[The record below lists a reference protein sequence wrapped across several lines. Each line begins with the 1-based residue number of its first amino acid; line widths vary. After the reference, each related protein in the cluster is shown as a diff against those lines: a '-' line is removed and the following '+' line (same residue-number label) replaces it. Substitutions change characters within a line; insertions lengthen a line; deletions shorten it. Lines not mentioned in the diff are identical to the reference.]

1 MSRKTRIW
9 RNIGIAAAVVMVV
22 FFITTIQIVQSNWF
36 RDYVKAKI
44 ITAAEDGTG
53 GRVEIGSYT
62 FDWTHLRSILTDFVI
77 HGDEPPGAAP
87 YLRANRIQLDLRLF
101 TSIHHLLDVTY
112 LAIDR
117 PEANIIVL
125 ADGRTNVPTP
135 KTKSTSNETALETLV
150 NLAVSHFELTN
161 GLIVFGSQ
169 KQELNVQGRNL
180 RAQLWYSIPNQGY
193 QGQLSFQPL
202 YVVSGRNTPVK
213 FTITLPMGFG
223 RDRLDFHGA
232 SITTAQSS
240 VLIDGS
246 LENLKNP
253 KISARLNGRL
263 ALADLKNAAD
273 LPLTLGGAAPA
284 ILDFDANTT
293 MAGNAIQVTG
303 LHLGLGQSNLEASGT
318 LRDPKNQGALQFKSR
333 IDVGELGRLTAVAA
347 RPGGFVSLNGIAIL
361 DANNNYQVTGGIQGK
376 DVSFQ
381 NGSQRIGALNFISG
395 VTFNQQQLELKGL
408 SVSALGGEFAGN
420 ASLQDFSRYQLSG
433 SLRNLSLRAAARAL
447 GQPQLPYDGTAS
459 GPVDAAG
466 DLKASKN
473 VTAHARLSIAPG
485 ARGVPVSGRVNADY
499 GGPAGDVTVRDSY
512 LALPHTRLTLNGSIK
527 RQLNVELLTTDLNDL
542 LAAASLTSTPV
553 TLNGGQVKFTGA
565 LTGSLSAPQIAGHL
579 AASRFAVEGRRFDN
593 LEADASVSSSG
604 ATLRNGVLRRETM
617 QAQFSAAVGL
627 RNWKAPPNSPLSAGA
642 SIQNGDLADIIAL
655 AGQPNSDYS
664 GILNANLNITGTI
677 GNPRGTATLQA
688 MNGAIQGEMFDR
700 AQLQVQLA
708 DQLVTIPSASVEAGA
723 ARVNLTAEYQH
734 PRDSFTTGQIH
745 GHIQSTQLDLAT
757 LQGLQK
763 KRPSTTGIAR
773 LNAEASGRLSQVTHG
788 AEQQT
793 EFQLT
798 QLTADASVRGLRSEG
813 QNYGDLT
820 VNARTSGQ
828 TVSYNLTS
836 DFAGSNIRANGSTQ
850 LTRDY
855 PTTADVSLSNLAVE
869 QALALFHRSDIA
881 IKGRVSGTAHFSGT
895 TEKPEGSVDLNLTS
909 AVFYDEPVDRVR
921 ARASYLAQKIDI
933 PQLEVASGPSRIDLT
948 ASYDHPAG
956 DLQSG
961 NLQFKVGS
969 SRLDLARIKN
979 LQTRRPGLSG
989 ALQIV
994 AAGAAHIGQA
1004 EPRILL
1010 ETLNAQIKASG
1021 ISAQGKNFGDA
1032 TLTGTTAGG
1041 RLNFTLDSNL
1051 AMAALHGQGNAVLT
1065 GDYPIDAQLTFT
1077 NLAWTHIQDLLGPAN
1092 QPASAFEAQADGNLT
1107 ARGPLMKIDQLA
1119 AALQVT
1125 RLQLNT
1131 VSGAS
1136 GKAKGLQLQNQ
1147 GPISVR
1153 LNNGVVDVQ
1162 AAHLSGPQ
1170 TDFQATGSIPLR
1182 GQAMNINLNGNVNL
1196 ALLKSF
1202 SQDIDSSGTIALKTT
1217 LRGTLNDPLV
1227 NGQAELHNGA
1237 VNYAGLPNGLAN
1249 ANGVVQLNG
1258 RAAAFRD
1265 LTAESGGGK
1274 LTLGGFIAL
1283 TNGVRFGLRVNGSK
1297 VRVRTQGVS
1306 IITDSNL
1313 NMTGTPDNSTIS
1325 GTITVNGVNYAAQA
1339 DLGSILAAATPTVQ
1353 SAAPSPFLDNMKL
1366 DVRVQTTGA
1375 TEVQSS
1381 LAENLQA
1388 DADLRIRGT
1397 VTHPGMLGR
1406 VTFNEGRLVF
1416 FGSTYTVNAG
1426 TIGFFNPV
1434 RIEPVL
1440 ELNLETQAKGVD
1452 VTLRVN
1458 GPIDNLTLSYT
1469 SDPPLQFQEIV
1480 SLLAAGTTPTSDPTL
1495 LANQPSIRPQSFQ
1508 QMGESA
1514 ILNKALADPVAGRL
1528 QRVFGVSQLKID
1540 PTFTSGSELPQAQL
1554 TLQQRVASNIMFT
1567 YVTSLNNANAQTI
1580 RVEMTLNS
1588 QWSAMATRDQNGILS
1603 INLLYKRQLR

>member
-1 MSRKTRIW
+1 MSRRARIW
-9 RNIGIAAAVVMVV
+9 RNIGIAAAALVVVL
-22 FFITTIQIVQSNWF
+22 FITAIQIVRTDRF

-62 FDWTHLRSILTDFVI
+62 FDWTHLRSILTNFVI
-77 HGDEPPGAAP
+77 HGNEPPGAAP

-112 LAIDR
+112 LAIDH

-135 KTKSTSNETALETLV
+135 KVKSTSNETPLETLV

-169 KQELNVQGRNL
+169 KQELNVRGSNL

-202 YVVSGRNTPVK
+202 YVVSGRNAPVS
-213 FTITLPMGFG
+213 FTITLPLGFG
-223 RDRLDFHGA
+223 RDRIEFHRA

-240 VLIDGS
+240 LLIDGS

-253 KISARLNGRL
+253 KISARLNGRV
-263 ALADLKNAAD
+263 ALADVKNAAG
-273 LPLTLGGAAPA
+273 LPLTLGGGAPA
-284 ILDFDANTT
+284 MLDFDANTAI
-293 MAGNAIQVTG
+293 AGNAIQVTG

-333 IDVGELGRLTAVAA
+333 LDLGELGRLTAVAA
-347 RPGGFVSLNGIAIL
+347 RPGGFVSLNGVATL
-361 DANNNYQVTGGIQGK
+361 DVNNDYRITGGIQGK

-381 NGSQRIGALNFISG
+381 NGPQRIGALNFISG
-395 VTFNQQQLELKGL
+395 VTFNQHQLELKGL
-408 SVSALGGEFAGN
+408 SVSAFGGQFNGN
-420 ASLQDFSRYQLSG
+420 ASLQDFSRYQLNG
-433 SLRNLSLRAAARAL
+433 NLRNLNLRVVARAL
-447 GQPQLPYDGTAS
+447 SQQQLPYDGNVS
-459 GPVDAAG
+459 GSVDAAG
-466 DLKASKN
+466 DLKATAG
-473 VTAHARLSIAPG
+473 VTAHASLSIAPG
-485 ARGVPVSGRVNADY
+485 TGGVPVSGRVNAAY
-499 GGPAGDVTVRDSY
+499 GGPAGDVTLSDSY
-512 LALPHTRLTLNGSIK
+512 LALPHTRLALNGSIK
-527 RQLNVELLTTDLNDL
+527 KQLNVDLVTTDLNDL
-542 LAAASLTSTPV
+542 LAAASVTSTPV

-565 LTGSLSAPQIAGHL
+565 ITGNLSTPQIAGHL

-593 LEADASVSSSG
+593 LEADAVASGSG
-604 ATLRNGVLRRETM
+604 ATVRNGVLRRDTM

-627 RNWKAPPNSPLSAGA
+627 RNWKAPPDSPLSADA
-642 SIQNGDLADIIAL
+642 SIQNGDLADLIAL
-655 AGQPNSDYS
+655 AGQPNRDYS
-664 GILNANLNITGTI
+664 GTLNANLNVTGTMA
-677 GNPRGTATLQA
+677 NPRGAATVQVTK
-688 MNGAIQGEMFDR
+688 GTIQEEMFDR
-700 AQLQVQLA
+700 AQVQVQLA
-708 DQLVTIPSASVEAGA
+708 DQSVTIPSASLEAGA
-723 ARVNLTAEYQH
+723 ARLNLTAEYQH

-745 GHIQSTQLDLAT
+745 GHIQSTQVDLAM

-763 KRPSTTGIAR
+763 KRPSTTGIAQ
-773 LNAEASGRLSQVTHG
+773 LNADASGRLSEVTRG
-788 AEQQT
+788 AEQHT

-798 QLTADASVRGLRSEG
+798 QLTADGSVRGLHSEG

-820 VNARTSGQ
+820 VNARTNGQ
-828 TVSYNLTS
+828 TLSYNLTS
-836 DFAGSNIRANGSTQ
+836 DFAGSNIRANGNTQ

-855 PTTADVSLSNLAVE
+855 PTTADVTLSNLPVE
-869 QALALFHRSDIA
+869 QALALAHQSDIA
-881 IKGRVSGTAHFSGT
+881 VKGKVSGTAHLSGT
-895 TEKPEGSVDLNLTS
+895 TEMPEGNVDLNLTN
-909 AVFYDEPVDRVR
+909 AVVYDEPLDRMH
-921 ARASYLAQKIDI
+921 ARISYLAQKIDVS
-933 PQLEVASGPSRIDLT
+933 QLEIAAGASRVDLT
-948 ASYDHPAG
+948 ASYDHPSG
-956 DLQSG
+956 DLQAG
-961 NLQFKVGS
+961 KLQFKVDS
-969 SRLDLARIKN
+969 SRVDLARIKN
-979 LQTRRPGLSG
+979 VQTRRPGLSG
-989 ALQIV
+989 ALQI
-994 AAGAAHIGQA
+994 AATGAAQIRQA
-1004 EPRILL
+1004 EPRVLL
-1010 ETLNAQIKASG
+1010 ETLNAQAKATG

-1032 TLTGTTAGG
+1032 TLTATTAAG
-1041 RLNFTLDSNL
+1041 RLNFALDSNL
-1051 AMAALHGQGNAVLT
+1051 AMAALHAQGNAVLA

-1077 NLAWTHIQDLLGPAN
+1077 NLAWTHVQDLLGPSN

-1107 ARGPLMKIDQLA
+1107 ARGPVMKIDQLT
-1119 AALQVT
+1119 AALQLN

-1131 VSGAS
+1131 VAGAS
-1136 GKAKGLQLQNQ
+1136 GKANGLLLQNQ
-1147 GPISVR
+1147 GPIAAR
-1153 LNNGVVDVQ
+1153 LNSGVVEIQ

-1170 TDFQATGSIPLR
+1170 TDFQATGTVPLR
-1182 GQAMNINLNGNVNL
+1182 GQAMDVNLNGNVNL
-1196 ALLKSF
+1196 AVLKSF
-1202 SQDIDSSGTIALKTT
+1202 SQDIDSSGSIALKTT
-1217 LRGTLNDPLV
+1217 LRGTFNDPLV
-1227 NGQAELHNGA
+1227 NGQVELHNGTL
-1237 VNYAGLPNGLAN
+1237 NYAGSPNGIAN

-1258 RAAAFRD
+1258 NAVAFRD

-1274 LTLGGFIAL
+1274 LTLSGFLAL
-1283 TNGVRFGLRVNGSK
+1283 TNGVRFGLRANGSR

-1306 IITDSNL
+1306 IVTDSNL
-1313 NMTGTPDNSTIS
+1313 NLTGTPENSTIS
-1325 GTITVNGVNYAAQA
+1325 GTVTIDRVNYAPQA
-1339 DLGSILAAATPTVQ
+1339 DLGSILATAAPPVQ
-1353 SAAPSPFLDNMKL
+1353 STAPSPFLDNMKL
-1366 DVRVQTTGA
+1366 DVRVQTTGS

-1397 VTHPGMLGR
+1397 ASHPGMLGR
-1406 VTFNEGRLVF
+1406 VTFNEGQLVF
-1416 FGSTYTVNAG
+1416 FSSTYTVNSG

-1440 ELNLETQAKGVD
+1440 DMNLETKAKGVD

-1495 LANQPSIRPQSFQ
+1495 LAHQPSPPAQSFQ

-1580 RVEMTLNS
+1580 RVEMTLNP
-1588 QWSAMATRDQNGILS
+1588 QWSAAATRDQNGILS